1 MRWRP
6 IILDLALVVAVWAL
20 IPWLLRVQRARMGR
34 APALRAMRAY
44 RVYTSA
50 AIAASVGFSW
60 FAASLITDAT
70 GPHWLHSLSLL
81 ARAVFFAGRAIL
93 AGYSGW
99 GEGAQFSRIRR

>member
-20 IPWLLRVQRARMGR
+20 ILWLLRVQRARMGQ

-50 AIAASVGFSW
+50 AIAAAVGFRATL
-60 FAASLITDAT
+60 AAQPLAPRHRGLSRERRHLGGLRRLGRGSLV
-70 GPHWLHSLSLL
+70 LLL
-81 ARAVFFAGRAIL
+81 APPSATR
-93 AGYSGW
+93 
-99 GEGAQFSRIRR
+99 